1 LRTIFIPLL
10 VPFFNFENRIV
21 GAIRIYRGLVV
32 IDSSK
37 EIPCKENIFTLSYG
51 KRKIYAYVELEKPPL
66 LKTAM
71 KFMENILLGKK
82 NISNKD
88 PFIQLFSIEGA
99 LVVNPPGIAVN
110 KCNNNEVVLI
120 AVFKEAINNVPLS
133 KMEKEISLSF
143 TELSQYYSRE
153 HCKVR
158 FFSEISKKYAQASS
172 CINENMFFLVKRN
185 IMEKAIKKLILK
197 GVDPDEIYVLG
208 LFSKC
213 CIVSHRT

>member
-1 LRTIFIPLL
+1 MRTIFIPLL

-51 KRKIYAYVELEKPPL
+51 KRKIHAYVELEKPPL

-120 AVFKEAINNVPLS
+120 AVFKEAINNVPSS
-133 KMEKEISLSF
+133 KMEKEILWNF

-153 HCKVR
+153 HCKVG

-185 IMEKAIKKLILK
+185 IMEKAIKELILK

-213 CIVSHRT
+213 YIVSH

>member
-1 LRTIFIPLL
+1 MKTIFIPLL
-10 VPFFNFENRIV
+10 VPFFNFENRIA

-32 IDSSK
+32 INSSK
-37 EIPCKENIFTLSYG
+37 EIPCKENILTLSYG

-71 KFMENILLGKK
+71 KFMENILLGK
-82 NISNKD
+82 NISDKD
-88 PFIQLFSIEGA
+88 PFIQLFSSEGTII
-99 LVVNPPGIAVN
+99 VKPSNIIVSN
-110 KCNNNEVVLI
+110 CNINEVVLI
-120 AVFKEAINNVPLS
+120 AILKEAINNVPSS
-133 KMEKEISLSF
+133 KMKKEIPLDF
-143 TELSQYYSRE
+143 TKLSQYYSRE
-153 HCKVR
+153 HCKVG

-185 IMEKAIKKLILK
+185 TMEKAIEELILK

-213 CIVSHRT
+213 YIVSR